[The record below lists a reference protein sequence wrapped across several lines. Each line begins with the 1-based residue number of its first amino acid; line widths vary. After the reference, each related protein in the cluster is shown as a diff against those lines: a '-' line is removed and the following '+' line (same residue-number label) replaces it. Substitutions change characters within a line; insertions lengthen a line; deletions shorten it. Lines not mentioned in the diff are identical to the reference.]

1 MAGYGMINRRTV
13 LRGLGTTLALP
24 MLEAMVPRTALG
36 ASAVDKA
43 KQPVRLAFVYV
54 PNGKHM
60 ADWTPKEVG
69 ADYTLTKTL
78 EPLAN
83 VKGDFNVLTGLS
95 HRKAFANGDGAG
107 DHARALATF
116 LTGCQAKKTHGADIR
131 AGVSIDQLVAQQ
143 IGKST
148 KFASLELGIDPSA
161 QAGNC
166 DSGYSCAY
174 SSNIAWKTENLPLS
188 KEVNPRLAFDRL
200 FSNGEPGET
209 SEARAKRLRYHKSIL
224 DLVHGDAKKLNARLG
239 STDRRKMDEY
249 LTAVRELEQRIAR
262 ADKSESQVE
271 GLLARPSGIPE
282 SNAEHIDLMFDILA
296 IAFQTDTSRVAT
308 FVVANEGSNKSYAFL
323 DVPEGHHDLS
333 HHGKDEGK
341 WAKIKKINH
350 YHVTRFAHLLEKL
363 KGMKEGDGT
372 VLDNSLIV
380 YGSGI
385 CDGDRHNHDDL
396 PVLLAGKAGGQ
407 VATGRHVKYETETP
421 LANLYLSMAEM
432 VGVKVEHLGDS
443 SGKLNLA

>member
-1 MAGYGMINRRTV
+1 MSGFGMIGRRTV

-24 MLEAMVPRTALG
+24 LLEAMVPRTALG
-36 ASAVDKA
+36 ASVVEKGQ
-43 KQPVRLAFVYV
+43 KPLRMAFVYV
-54 PNGKHM
+54 PNGVHM
-60 ADWTPKEVG
+60 QDWTPAEEG
-69 ADYTLTKTL
+69 TSYQITKTL
-78 EPLAN
+78 EPLA
-83 VKGDFNVLTGLS
+83 KFKSEFNVLTGLT
-95 HRKAFANGDGAG
+95 HRKAFANGDGGG

-143 IGKST
+143 IGKAT

-174 SSNIAWKTENLPLS
+174 SSNISWKTENQPLS

-209 SEARAKRLRYHKSIL
+209 AEARAKRLRYHKSIL
-224 DLVHGDAKKLNARLG
+224 DLVHGDAKKLTARLG

-262 ADKSESQVE
+262 SDKSESQVD
-271 GLLARPSGIPE
+271 GLLARPAGIPE
-282 SNAEHIDLMFDILA
+282 TNADHIDLMLEILA
-296 IAFQTDTSRVAT
+296 LAFQTDTSRVAT
-308 FVVANEGSNKSYAFL
+308 FVMANEGSNKSYPFL
-323 DVPEGHHDLS
+323 EVPEGHHDLS

-350 YHVTRFAHLLEKL
+350 YHVTRFARLIEKL
-363 KGMKEGDGT
+363 QGMKEGDGT

-385 CDGDRHNHDDL
+385 GDGDRHNHDDL
-396 PVLLAGKAGGQ
+396 PILLAGKAGGQ
-407 VATGRHVKYETETP
+407 LQTGRHVKFENDTP
-421 LANLYLSMAEM
+421 LANLYLTMGDLLGA
-432 VGVKVEHLGDS
+432 KVEHLGDS
-443 SGKLNLA
+443 TGKLKLV

>member
-1 MAGYGMINRRTV
+1 MAGYGMISRRTV

-24 MLEAMVPRTALG
+24 VLEAMVPRTALG
-36 ASAVDKA
+36 ASVAESGGH
-43 KQPVRLAFVYV
+43 PLRMAFLYV

-60 ADWTPKEVG
+60 QDWTPAEEG
-69 ADYTLTKTL
+69 ENYALTKTL
-78 EPLAN
+78 EPLAGL
-83 VKGDFNVLTGLS
+83 KSEFNVVTGLS
-95 HRKAFANGDGAG
+95 HRKAFANGDGGG

-131 AGVSIDQLVAQQ
+131 AGISIDQLIAQQ
-143 IGKST
+143 VGTET

-174 SSNIAWKTENLPLS
+174 SSNIAWKTENQPLS

-209 SEARAKRLRYHKSIL
+209 AEARTKRLRYNKSIL
-224 DLVHGDAKKLNARLG
+224 DLVQSDAKKLTARLG
-239 STDRRKMDEY
+239 AVDRRKMDEY
-249 LTAVRELEQRIAR
+249 LTAVRELETRIAR
-262 ADKSESQVE
+262 ADKSESQAD
-271 GLLARPSGIPE
+271 GLIARPTGIPE
-282 SNAEHIDLMFDILA
+282 SNADHIDLMAEILA
-296 IAFQTDTSRVAT
+296 TAFQTDTTRIAT
-308 FVVANEGSNKSYAFL
+308 FVLANEGSNKSYAFL

-350 YHVTRFAHLLEKL
+350 FHVQRLAKFLEKL
-363 KGMKEGDGT
+363 KSMKEGEGT
-372 VLDNSLIV
+372 VLDHSMIV

-396 PVLLAGKAGGQ
+396 PLLVAGKAGG
-407 VATGRHVKYETETP
+407 AWKTGRHIKLASETP
-421 LANLYLSMAEM
+421 MANLYLTMADLM
-432 VGVKVEHLGDS
+432 GAKAEHLGDS
-443 SGKLNLA
+443 TGRLKL